1 MSQQWSDI
9 VDDTLD
15 LLGEGIVVLRATQ
28 TRIENRTVGLEDRV
42 DYLEAFL
49 QAFID
54 ALEKAEAED

>member
-1 MSQQWSDI
+1 MSRQWSDI